1 MKPARYGLVV
11 ALFGLQRILE
21 LGISRRNEREI
32 RHRDPRVH
40 EAGRLNFLG
49 LGLANVGL
57 FSLPVIESALRRGR
71 KVPASIQAIGW
82 AGALSAVVLRLSVI
96 RTLATEWNVRA
107 LVPADLH
114 VVDSGPYRFIR
125 HPNYVAIALDFA
137 CLPLIGGAYGCALG
151 LSAINAILL
160 RERIR
165 EEEHLLAKIP
175 TYQERM
181 GQKPRFI
188 PRLRTT
194 SVQSAAPAT
203 RVG

>member
-1 MKPARYGLVV
+1 
-11 ALFGLQRILE
+11 
-21 LGISRRNEREI
+21 
-32 RHRDPRVH
+32 
-40 EAGRLNFLG
+40 
-49 LGLANVGL
+49 
-57 FSLPVIESALRRGR
+57 
-71 KVPASIQAIGW
+71 
-82 AGALSAVVLRLSVI
+82 LSAVVLRLSVI
-96 RTLATEWNVRA
+96 RTLATEWNIRA